1 MPELVS
7 VAGGADLGVEI
18 DLHTLSQ
25 DIEGEVVEYEPES
38 YPALYLRFKEDG
50 ATIMLFSSGKYNI
63 AGASSIEEL
72 YDTHQQFVK
81 TISTMLD
88 VKIDAENECDLRN
101 LVYTDDFG
109 SNLRLENLILLFG
122 MENSE
127 YEPEQFPALDY
138 RPPETGGLF
147 KIFRTGKITLT
158 GVTDPNIAE
167 KAFESLFDT
176 LDNAI
181 DSE

>member
-1 MPELVS
+1 MATLVS

-25 DIEGEVVEYEPES
+25 DIEAEVVEYEPES
-38 YPALYLRFKEDG
+38 YPALYLRFEEDG
-50 ATIMLFSSGKYNI
+50 ATVMLFSSGKYNI
-63 AGASSIEEL
+63 AGASSIKEL
-72 YDTHQQFVK
+72 YETHQRLVE
-81 TISTMLD
+81 TISSMLD
-88 VKIDAENECDLRN
+88 VEIEAEDECDLRN

-109 SNLRLENLILLFG
+109 SNLRLEKLVLLFG

-138 RPPETGGLF
+138 RPPDTGGLF

-158 GVTDPNIAE
+158 GVTDPDVAE
-167 KAFESLFDT
+167 EAFESLFDT
-176 LDNAI
+176 LDEAI
-181 DSE
+181 ESV